1 MSDPV
6 RQLKTYGR
14 DVAGIPLPRIPSS
27 FNKVA
32 FLCIN
37 TYTSFRLALGAGPLN
52 DALHLAKVL
61 KNSGFEI
68 YFLHNPHVRNFL
80 VYLDLFFRNTTGQLV
95 LYYVGRGMTLRT
107 PDSTSSDP
115 RDKALVFDD
124 GTVADDDLCDHLLE
138 NRNPSCEV
146 VLITDACFEGTIW
159 DIRDGCVKGR
169 RLPPGIVSLSAC
181 VDFNVSKAHQ
191 VEKLEQGMVTYNL
204 AKVLKAE
211 PELTPNE
218 ICEKMRVILRPY
230 AQTFTVATTTPT
242 LLIEPLFP
250 WPGFA

>member
-1 MSDPV
+1 MADPV
-6 RQLKTYGR
+6 RQLKVYGR
-14 DVAGIPLPRIPSS
+14 DVLGIPLSRVPSR

-37 TYTSFRLALGAGPLN
+37 TYSSYRLALGTGPLN

-80 VYLDLFFRNTTGQLV
+80 VYLDLFFKNATNQLV
-95 LYYVGRGMTLRT
+95 FYYVGRGTTLRT

-115 RDKALVFDD
+115 RDQALVFDD
-124 GTVADDDLCDHLLE
+124 GVVSDDELCTHLIE
-138 NRNPSCEV
+138 NRNPTCEV
-146 VLITDACFEGTIW
+146 ILITDACFEGTIW

-169 RLPPGIVSLSAC
+169 RLPGGIISLSAR
-181 VDFNVSKAHQ
+181 VDFDVPKAHQ

-204 AKVLKAE
+204 AKVLKAD

-218 ICEKMRVILRPY
+218 IVDKMCVILRPY
-230 AQTFTVATTTPT
+230 AQVFTVVTTTPT

-250 WPGFA
+250 YSMG

>member
-6 RQLKTYGR
+6 RQLKIYGR
-14 DVAGIPLPRIPSS
+14 DVAGIPLSRVPPH

-52 DALHLAKVL
+52 DALHLAKIL
-61 KNSGFEI
+61 KNTGFEI

-80 VYLDLFFRNTTGQLV
+80 IYLDLFFKNTTNQLV
-95 LYYVGRGMTLRT
+95 FYYVGRGTTLRT
-107 PDSTSSDP
+107 PNANSTDP
-115 RDKALVFDD
+115 RDQSLVFDD
-124 GTVADDDLCDHLLE
+124 GIVSDDDLCTHLLE
-138 NRNPSCEV
+138 NRNPSSEII
-146 VLITDACFEGTIW
+146 LITDACFEGTIW
-159 DIRDGCVKGR
+159 DIRNGYVKGR
-169 RLPPGIVSLSAC
+169 RLPPNIIALSAS

-204 AKVLKAE
+204 AKILKVE

-218 ICEKMRVILRPY
+218 IVERMKPILRTY

-250 WPGFA
+250 YSP